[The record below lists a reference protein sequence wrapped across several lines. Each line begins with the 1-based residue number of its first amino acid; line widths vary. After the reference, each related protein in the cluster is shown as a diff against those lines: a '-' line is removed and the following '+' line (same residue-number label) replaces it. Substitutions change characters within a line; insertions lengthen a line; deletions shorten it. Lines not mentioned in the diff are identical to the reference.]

1 MPKLETNG
9 ATELNTTIAD
19 ALAGV
24 GWIVIPNFLSAD
36 ELSHLQ
42 QLATTRKRAFVA
54 AGVGRE
60 AAHQVRQD
68 IRGDA
73 VLWVENDDAEMSEAN
88 QRMADLQ
95 QCLNRELYLGLNEL
109 EWHFARYPVGS
120 FYQRHLDQHRNQDT
134 RVVTVVQY
142 LNDNWTELDGGQLRI
157 YLNDE
162 QHIDVTPHGGTLV
175 VFLSNRFEHEVLPA
189 QHERLSLTGWY
200 RRRTN

>member
-1 MPKLETNG
+1 MSSAIDLR
-9 ATELNTTIAD
+9 IVD

-24 GWIVIPNFLSAD
+24 GWIVIPDFLDAPAVQALN
-36 ELSHLQ
+36 ELM
-42 QLATTRKRAFVA
+42 RARSEQFVP

-68 IRGDA
+68 IRGDS
-73 VLWVENDDAEMSEAN
+73 VLWLENDDLEMATAN

-95 QCLNRELYLGLNEL
+95 QTLNRELYLGLAEL

-120 FYQRHLDQHRNQDT
+120 FYQRHLDQHRQQDT

-142 LNDNWTELDGGQLRI
+142 LNQNWADTDGGQLRI
-157 YLNDE
+157 YLDDE
-162 QHIDVTPHGGTLV
+162 QSVDVTPHGGTLV

-189 QHERLSLTGWY
+189 QRERVSLTGWY
-200 RRRTN
+200 RR

>member
-1 MPKLETNG
+1 MSDINIHTD
-9 ATELNTTIAD
+9 LNTTIAD

-24 GWIVIPNFLSAD
+24 GWIVLPNFLSTV
-36 ELSHLQ
+36 ELNHLQ
-42 QLATTRKRAFVA
+42 QLASQRRDTFVA

-73 VLWVENDDAEMSEAN
+73 VLWIENDDAEMRAAN

-95 QCLNRELYLGLNEL
+95 DALNRELYLGLAEL

-142 LNDNWTELDGGQLRI
+142 LNDNWTEGDGGQLRI
-157 YLNDE
+157 YLANE
-162 QHIDVTPHGGTLV
+162 THFDVTPHGGTLV
-175 VFLSNRFEHEVLPA
+175 VFLSNQFEHEVLPA
-189 QHERLSLTGWY
+189 QRERLSLTGWY
-200 RRRTN
+200 RRRS

>member
-1 MPKLETNG
+1 MHNHNPLTD
-9 ATELNTTIAD
+9 LNTTIAD
-19 ALAGV
+19 ALAGP
-24 GWIVIPNFLSAD
+24 GWIVIPNFLSAAQ
-36 ELSHLQ
+36 LQHLQ
-42 QLATTRKRAFVA
+42 QLASQRRDAFVA

-73 VLWVENDDAEMSEAN
+73 VLWIENDDAEMAAAN
-88 QRMADLQ
+88 QRMSDLQ
-95 QCLNRELYLGLNEL
+95 HRLNRELFLGLSEL

-142 LNDNWTELDGGQLRI
+142 LNDNWTETDGGQLRI
-157 YLNDE
+157 YLEND
-162 QHIDVTPHGGTLV
+162 QHFDVTPHGGTLV
-175 VFLSNRFEHEVLPA
+175 VFLSHRFEHEVLPA
-189 QHERLSLTGWY
+189 QRERLSLTGWY

>member
-1 MPKLETNG
+1 MHNHNPLTD
-9 ATELNTTIAD
+9 LNTTIAD
-19 ALAGV
+19 ALAGP
-24 GWIVIPNFLSAD
+24 GWIVIPNFLSAAQ
-36 ELSHLQ
+36 LQHLQ
-42 QLATTRKRAFVA
+42 QLASQRRDAFVA

-73 VLWVENDDAEMSEAN
+73 VLWIENDDAEMAAAN
-88 QRMADLQ
+88 QRMSDLQ
-95 QCLNRELYLGLNEL
+95 HSLNRELFLGLAEL

-142 LNDNWTELDGGQLRI
+142 LNDNWTETDGGQLRI
-157 YLNDE
+157 YLEND
-162 QHIDVTPHGGTLV
+162 QHFDVTPHGGTLV
-175 VFLSNRFEHEVLPA
+175 VFLSHRFEHEVLPA
-189 QHERLSLTGWY
+189 QRERLSLTGWY